1 MQADWGG
8 TTETFSIALQ
18 DQGFEI
24 ALTLPTD
31 ERSINRHLMDGYT
44 LCGERKLS
52 FIDTVTGEEVVLPG
66 AVSGM
71 SFYYDIGGL
80 LYVYPT
86 QVGSWQFDI
95 SFGLLNY
102 PHVAHTASIQLDLT
116 VYNPIC

>member
-52 FIDTVTGEEVVLPG
+52 FIDTVTGVEVDLPG

-71 SFYYDIGGL
+71 FFDYDIGGL
-80 LYVYPT
+80 
-86 QVGSWQFDI
+86 F
-95 SFGLLNY
+95 
-102 PHVAHTASIQLDLT
+102 
-116 VYNPIC
+116 ICIPNSSGVLAIRY

>member
-44 LCGERKLS
+44 LCGERKLRV
-52 FIDTVTGEEVVLPG
+52 INTATEVEVDVTG
-66 AVSGM
+66 AVGGM
-71 SFYYDIGGL
+71 LFYDETRGL
-80 LYVYPT
+80 L
-86 QVGSWQFDI
+86 
-95 SFGLLNY
+95 
-102 PHVAHTASIQLDLT
+102 
-116 VYNPIC
+116 